1 MITCA
6 KCFKCRY
13 HTANYPYHAANY
25 PRKPWDF
32 DSDTDCAFG
41 HETER
46 EQPCDDFEKV
56 ENRKRKHVKH

>member
-13 HTANYPYHAANY
+13 HAANY
-25 PRKPWDF
+25 PRKLWDF

-41 HETER
+41 RETER

-56 ENRKRKHVKH
+56 KNRKRKHVKH